1 MNDSMKKLVEAG
13 VTTPGIWKQISE
25 GGFLN
30 DFPEAEFKI
39 TDKNLRYPELSKGV
53 ISVREEDAETFLL
66 IKKQQKKLNGG
77 SWIIE

>member
-1 MNDSMKKLVEAG
+1 MKKLVEVG

-25 GGFLN
+25 GGFLI
-30 DFPEAEFKI
+30 DFPGAEFNI
-39 TDKNLRYPELSKGV
+39 TDRNIRFPELSKGV
-53 ISVREEDAETFLL
+53 ISVPEEDADRFLL

>member
-1 MNDSMKKLVEAG
+1 MKKLVEVG

-30 DFPEAEFKI
+30 DFPDAEFKI
-39 TDKNLRYPELSKGV
+39 TDKNLHYPELSRGV

>member
-1 MNDSMKKLVEAG
+1 MKKLVEVG
-13 VTTPGIWKQISE
+13 VTTPGIWKQISA

-30 DFPEAEFKI
+30 DFPGAEFKI
-39 TDKNLRYPELSKGV
+39 TDSNIRFPELSKGV
-53 ISVREEDAETFLL
+53 ISVQEEDADRFLL